1 MEIKDKGRKWMWW
14 FLGTVLALQLYFVW
28 ELVAVLALFTLGFV
42 ALTAVVAGI
51 YFVYKGS
58 ETAMDRLMRSSHP
71 VAAIA
76 KRGIS
81 RIEEVAGRQ
90 LRRPG
95 SEPVS

>member
-1 MEIKDKGRKWMWW
+1 MEIKDKRRKWMWW

-28 ELVAVLALFTLGFV
+28 ELVAALALFALGFV
-42 ALTAVVAGI
+42 VLTAGVAGI
-51 YFVYKGS
+51 YLLYKGS
-58 ETAMDRLMRSSHP
+58 ETAMDRLIRSSHP
-71 VAAIA
+71 VSAIA

-81 RIEEVAGRQ
+81 RIEELAGRQ